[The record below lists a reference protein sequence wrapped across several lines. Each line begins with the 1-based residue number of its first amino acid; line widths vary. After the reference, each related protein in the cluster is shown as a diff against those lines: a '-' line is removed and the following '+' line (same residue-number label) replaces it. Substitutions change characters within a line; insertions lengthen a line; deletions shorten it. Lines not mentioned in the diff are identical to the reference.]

1 MIKEEYLKLDYQ
13 VCFKLY
19 VASKEI
25 IRKYTPLLEKLDLT
39 YTQYITMLALWEKD
53 QISVKELGEKL
64 YLDSGT
70 LTPLLNKLKSKG
82 LIDKTKQE
90 KDGRE
95 LILSLTKKGIELK
108 EKALDIPEAIAG
120 CVKLEKDEAIEFFG
134 LLNKVLQGFYEKTQ
148 YRYI

>member
-19 VASKEI
+19 VTSKEI
-25 IRKYTPLLEKLDLT
+25 IRKYSPLLEELDLT

-108 EKALDIPEAIAG
+108 EKALNIPEAIAS
-120 CVKLEKDEAIEFFG
+120 CVKLEKEEAIEFFE
-134 LLNKVLQGFYEKTQ
+134 LLNKVLRGFYGE
-148 YRYI
+148 

>member
-70 LTPLLNKLKSKG
+70 LTPLLNKLKNKG

-108 EKALDIPEAIAG
+108 EKALNIPEAIAS

-134 LLNKVLQGFYEKTQ
+134 LLNKVLQGFYGE
-148 YRYI
+148 

>member
-25 IRKYTPLLEKLDLT
+25 IRKYNPLLEELDLT

-82 LIDKTKQE
+82 LIDKVKQE

-108 EKALDIPEAIAG
+108 KKALNIPEAIG
-120 CVKLEKDEAIEFFG
+120 KCVKLEKDETIEFFG
-134 LLNKVLQGFYEKTQ
+134 LLNKVLQGFYGE
-148 YRYI
+148 

>member
-25 IRKYTPLLEKLDLT
+25 IRKYNPLLEELDLT

-82 LIDKTKQE
+82 LIDKVKQE

-95 LILSLTKKGIELK
+95 LILLLTKKGIELK
-108 EKALDIPEAIAG
+108 KKALNIPEAIG
-120 CVKLEKDEAIEFFG
+120 KCVKLEKDEAIEFFG
-134 LLNKVLQGFYEKTQ
+134 LLNKVLQGFYGE
-148 YRYI
+148 

>member
-108 EKALDIPEAIAG
+108 EKALSIPEAIAS
-120 CVKLEKDEAIEFFG
+120 CIKLEKDEAIEFFG
-134 LLNKVLQGFYEKTQ
+134 LLNKVLQGFYGE
-148 YRYI
+148 